1 MPLELYLITVFCF
14 VDDFLRTQSNF
25 DQIRTRGEQPNL
37 SDSETITIEIVGEY
51 LGLEND
57 KGIWEHFKI
66 YWQDWFPNLGCR
78 TSFTR
83 QGANLWKL
91 KEHIQKKLVEIIH
104 PSDDLH
110 IFDGFPIQTCHIKRA
125 FRRTNPFAGIGAVGY
140 CAAKGEKYFGFKGHL
155 VISAS
160 GLPIAFTI
168 APANIDER
176 DVVPELV
183 KDMQGLLIADK
194 GLIRPELKEELAR
207 RQLFLETPLRDNMV
221 ETRSSWFVKQ
231 IKSVRRIVETVISQ
245 LVERFHIQHIRAK
258 SLWHLSVKVGRKILA
273 HTMAFFVNFSLNPQ
287 EPLQFENLVLS

>member
-1 MPLELYLITVFCF
+1 LLA
-14 VDDFLRTQSNF
+14 
-25 DQIRTRGEQPNL
+25 
-37 SDSETITIEIVGEY
+37 
-51 LGLEND
+51 
-57 KGIWEHFKI
+57 I
-66 YWQDWFPNLGCR
+66 YWHDWFAKLGCR

-83 QGANLWKL
+83 QGANLWHL
-91 KEHIQKKLVEIIH
+91 KELIQKKLVESIH

-140 CAAKGEKYFGFKGHL
+140 CAAKSEKYFGFKGHL

-168 APANIDER
+168 AAANIDER

-183 KDMQGLLIADK
+183 KDMQGMLIADK
-194 GLIRPELKEELAR
+194 GLIRPELKEEFAR
-207 RQLFLETPLRDNMV
+207 RQLCLETPLRDNMV
-221 ETRSSWFVKQ
+221 DIRPSWFVRQ

-245 LVERFHIQHIRAK
+245 LVARFHIQHIRAK

-273 HTMAFFVNFSLNPQ
+273 HTMAFFINMSVNPG
-287 EPLQFENLVLS
+287 EPLQFENLVMS